1 MANRET
7 ASSQS
12 RTAIHS
18 TFQVE
23 RTYPQPPNRVF
34 RAFAEKEVVRKWRVE
49 DESCRVH
56 EFTFDFRVGG
66 SECSRFTFG
75 GGPEIRLDA
84 QFQDIAPDERIV
96 FSYRMAIGEMPLSV
110 SLASVEFTQTPSGG
124 THLRHTEHGIY
135 FDEADAADHRKEGCQ
150 FLLEKLGRALEEE
163 RQ

>member
-7 ASSQS
+7 ARPQGK
-12 RTAIHS
+12 TLIHS

-23 RTYPQPPNRVF
+23 RTYPQSPNRVF

-49 DESCRVH
+49 DENCRVH

-66 SECSRFTFG
+66 LECSRFTFD

-84 QFQDIAPDERIV
+84 QFQDIVPNERIV

-110 SLASVEFTQTPSGG
+110 SLASVELIQTPSGG
-124 THLRHTEHGIY
+124 TDLTHTEYGIY

-150 FLLEKLGRALEEE
+150 FLLEKLGKALEEE
-163 RQ
+163 LQ